1 MRTIGRIMILVVVI
15 VLFHAGWYALSR
27 RKLNAPLPDKAVIT
41 GFQDRMLDRMK
52 IRMDKSAVE
61 ETYLEANGNRLHL
74 DILAARPGSTV
85 LVFIPGTAVYA
96 RVYIELMYA
105 LYQEGIT
112 VVGFDP
118 RGHGQSSG
126 PRGDYTINEIV
137 DDALAVVAYARQR
150 FGGKVAVAGSSQGG
164 MAAFYAAARDD
175 SLVGA
180 ICHNIADLNGRDN
193 LQLSRLPVPAFM
205 VPVNLFLLKYYGRFA
220 IPISLYLDLTEEFLK
235 DGTDA
240 ATYVNEDPLCVTWV
254 SLRALGSLM
263 KTDLARPVEDIT
275 VPVMLIHSD
284 KDNIFPQEYVEG
296 IYKRLNCTKAY
307 LFLKDREH
315 LVMTNNVDEVA
326 PSIADWLQIMVRRP
340 MGGGRVQG
348 VEGPGGK

>member
-1 MRTIGRIMILVVVI
+1 MRRLIIIVVVI
-15 VLFHAGWYALSR
+15 VLFHASWYAVSQ
-27 RKLNAPLPDKAVIT
+27 RKLNAPLPDEAVIT
-41 GFQDRMLDRMK
+41 RFQDQMLE
-52 IRMDKSAVE
+52 RMDIPLDKSVVE
-61 ETYLEANGNRLHL
+61 EIFIEANGGRLHL
-74 DILAARPGSTV
+74 DILAAGPGAPV

-96 RVYIELMYA
+96 RVYIELLYA
-105 LYQEGIT
+105 LYRGGIT

-126 PRGDYTINEIV
+126 PRGDYIMNEIV

-150 FGGKVAVAGSSQGG
+150 FGGNVAVAGSSQGG

-175 SLVGA
+175 SLVAA
-180 ICHNIADLNGRDN
+180 ICHNIADLNGVDN
-193 LQLSRLPVPAFM
+193 LQLSRLKIPAWM
-205 VPVNLFLLKYYGRFA
+205 VPFNLSLIKLYGRFA
-220 IPISLYLDLTEEFLK
+220 IPISLYLDLSREFLK

-240 ATYVNEDPLCVTWV
+240 ATYVGEDPLCINWVT
-254 SLRALGSLM
+254 LRALGSLM
-263 KTDLARPVEDIT
+263 KTDLAKPVEDIT

-284 KDNIFPQEYVEG
+284 RDNIFPQQYVED

-326 PSIADWLQIMVRRP
+326 PAMADWLHIIAQRP
-340 MGGGRVQG
+340 MRGS
-348 VEGPGGK
+348 K